1 MACFHVVRKVEVWIE
16 WLKMEQ
22 MGFMIT
28 EEASLSMKAGIPSEP
43 VPLLMFIPERGDLH

>member
-1 MACFHVVRKVEVWIE
+1 MACFHVVGKVEVWIE

-43 VPLLMFIPERGDLH
+43 VPLLMFSPERGDLH